1 MRGSTHGPAVQR
13 LCRITVPG
21 LSVKRDFTAAR
32 ERLLAACPDVD
43 EVIATTAPGTLLVL
57 SSGTEDVNAWLDVLL
72 DPRTRQGCPPA
83 RPLLWP
89 SGHGG
94 DTAA

>member
-1 MRGSTHGPAVQR
+1 MQR

-32 ERLLAACPDVD
+32 RRLLAEFPAIQ

-57 SSGTEDVNAWLDVLL
+57 SCGPEDVEGWLDTLDVLTI
-72 DPRTRQGCPPA
+72 PEVRRTRG
-83 RPLLWP
+83 LLRRR
-89 SGHGG
+89 GG
-94 DTAA
+94 GRTGDDYAA

>member
-1 MRGSTHGPAVQR
+1 MADMQT

-32 ERLLAACPDVD
+32 QRLLAQFPDIQ

-57 SSGTEDVNAWLDVLL
+57 SCDSEDVDAWLDTLSSL
-72 DPRTRQGCPPA
+72 TTRELRKTGRLRRWRGGGLTGDDSPA
-83 RPLLWP
+83 
-89 SGHGG
+89 
-94 DTAA
+94 

>member
-1 MRGSTHGPAVQR
+1 MAGMQK

-32 ERLLAACPDVD
+32 RRLMAEFPDIQ

-57 SSGTEDVNAWLDVLL
+57 SAGREDVDAWLDTLRSL
-72 DPRTRQGCPPA
+72 ANRELRKTGRL
-83 RPLLWP
+83 RRWR
-89 SGHGG
+89 GG
-94 DTAA
+94 GLTGDDSAA

>member
-1 MRGSTHGPAVQR
+1 MQR

-32 ERLLAACPDVD
+32 ERLLAAFPDVE

-57 SSGTEDVNAWLDVLL
+57 SSGIDDLDGWLDVLH
-72 DPRTRQGCPPA
+72 DPGPRGQAHAPTRSLPW
-83 RPLLWP
+83 RP
-89 SGHGG
+89 GRGG
-94 DTAA
+94 DAAA